1 VQQPNIRE
9 IGLPNLLWLLRRI
22 EMPKSASTP
31 AKARKTVVVEDDE
44 EEEVVAPRPK
54 AVSKNGKTNGK
65 AVTTATVTKTNV
77 KTIGENG
84 VYTPNKNSMRELVMV
99 ALKKGGTTTQVK
111 ERAARIANKRGLKEF
126 ADVKAFKHFD
136 VPWYVGFLNKHGHD
150 FSLEAETAE

>member
-22 EMPKSASTP
+22 EMPKSASVP

-65 AVTTATVTKTNV
+65 VVATAPSFKKKTG
-77 KTIGENG
+77 TGEP
-84 VYTPNKNSMRELVMV
+84 YAPNKDSMRELIMI
-99 ALKKGGTTTQVK
+99 ALRKGGTITQVK
-111 ERAARIANKRGLKEF
+111 ERAARIATKRGLKDK
-126 ADVKAFKHFD
+126 ADIRAYKSFD
-136 VPWYVGFLNKHGHD
+136 VAWYVAFLNKNGHN
-150 FSLEAETAE
+150 FSVDADE